1 MPNLDIKEKLEE
13 MKFTDKQIKNAMK
26 IVNQPDKE
34 KDNNN
39 DNENKLNI
47 SSSESS
53 EDNYSEESG
62 IDHEKIIN
70 KEDIKIKQNSESNK
84 DVLQQGDS
92 NNNKNEINPDI
103 NNVNLDFIE
112 NPLNNVQKV
121 ANHTKGFVND

>member
-13 MKFTDKQIKNAMK
+13 MKFNPKQIKNAMK
-26 IVNQPDKE
+26 VVNKPDKE
-34 KDNNN
+34 KENDN

-53 EDNYSEESG
+53 EGNYSEESG
-62 IDHEKIIN
+62 IDHEKIID
-70 KEDIKIKQNSESNK
+70 KEEIKIKQTSEANK
-84 DVLQQGDS
+84 DVSQHEVPI
-92 NNNKNEINPDI
+92 NNNDINIPDN

-121 ANHTKGFVND
+121 ENHTKGFIND